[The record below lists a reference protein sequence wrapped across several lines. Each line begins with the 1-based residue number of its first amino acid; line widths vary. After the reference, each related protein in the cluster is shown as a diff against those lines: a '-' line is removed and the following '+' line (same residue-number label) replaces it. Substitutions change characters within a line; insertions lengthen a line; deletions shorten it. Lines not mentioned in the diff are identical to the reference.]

1 MYKVTNL
8 TEKTEYINY
17 LEQEVRAAS
26 LRGDASAEE
35 LELLVRTA
43 SRISLDSK
51 AYLLSTN
58 S

>member
-1 MYKVTNL
+1 
-8 TEKTEYINY
+8 

-35 LELLVRTA
+35 LEFLKIMA
-43 SRISLDSK
+43 SRIYLDSK